1 MRYIT
6 TILAALL
13 TVMEATTATARSRE
27 IPTNNDPSGAR
38 SVVSLLRPA
47 NPQTSG
53 ADHPTTGADNT
64 SSMPTGSD
72 SSKLPAASALPVL
85 AAKKST
91 NKRTRSK
98 STKSLKSSLQRHI
111 NEIKSMAANFM
122 SLSLYDRAILLI
134 KHFETMHHPRHWPY
148 VGYGHQV
155 QPSDPYRR
163 GVQLTEAQA
172 DALLRKD
179 FNKFCSMYRHMGR
192 DSVICAALAY
202 NCGPGVVNKSTFYKK
217 LKNGNRDIAASYAV
231 HCRYRGK
238 PHQGLKD
245 RRLTDLLFLFVP

>member
-1 MRYIT
+1 MKYIQ

-13 TVMEATTATARSRE
+13 TIMGATTATARSRD
-27 IPTNNDPSGAR
+27 IPTDRDPSGAR
-38 SVVSLLRPA
+38 TVVSLLRPA

-53 ADHPTTGADNT
+53 ADLPTTGAKDT
-64 SSMPTGSD
+64 SSTPNGSG

-85 AAKKST
+85 AAMKST

-122 SLSLYDRAILLI
+122 SLSLYERAILLI

-179 FNKFCSMYRHMGR
+179 FNKFCSYYRHMGR
-192 DSVICAALAY
+192 DSIICAVLAY
-202 NCGPGVVNKSTFYKK
+202 NCGPGVVNKSSFYKK
-217 LKNGNRDIAASYAV
+217 LKAGNRDIAASYVA

-238 PHQGLKD
+238 SHPGLRD
-245 RRLTDLLFLFVP
+245 RRYCELLLLFE